1 MKKIKPEAAE
11 VKEENTEVKE
21 ENNVK
26 EDITKLLALA
36 NKSFTCF
43 TGLGNNP
50 NAKLL
55 RIKTGIDIFDRSIGG
70 GLVRGRFHLFTGG
83 FASGKTYISQKVIE
97 STQKEGGICVYIDA
111 EKRFDPEWFALVGCN
126 IDNLIV
132 SRPTY
137 GEQALDLVLF
147 YLKQNVDLIVID
159 SLAALVPMRE
169 DEDSMEQQSI
179 GLQARMLNKAFRK
192 IVATNNS
199 TVLIAI
205 NQQRQQIGTVFNRGI
220 QKTMPGGEG
229 QYFYAS
235 LIVDV
240 RRGDWIKQDKQR
252 VGHEI
257 NCVATK
263 CNFHPPF
270 GQSIIPLRYDTGQI
284 DNVTM
289 IVNLALDFAIIKKK
303 GPWYYLENVEKPF
316 QGIDE
321 VVQFYRNNQDT
332 FIDLREQVFQTETKE
347 NE

>member
-1 MKKIKPEAAE
+1 MRRRQMAKKAK
-11 VKEENTEVKE
+11 KEEKNGTEYKDAKE
-21 ENNVK
+21 N
-26 EDITKLLALA
+26 ITQLLELA

-55 RIKTGIDIFDRSIGG
+55 RIKSGIDIFDKSIGG
-70 GLVRGRFHLFTGG
+70 GLVRGRLHLFTGG

-97 STQKEGGICVYIDA
+97 STQKNGGICVYIDA
-111 EKRFDPEWFALVGCN
+111 EKRFDPEWFALVGCD

-147 YLKQNVDLIVID
+147 YLKQDVDLIIID
-159 SLAALVPMRE
+159 SLAALVPMQE
-169 DEDSMEQQSI
+169 DENSMEQQSI

-192 IVATNNS
+192 IVAANNS
-199 TVLIAI
+199 SVLIAI

-240 RRGDWIKQDKQR
+240 RRGDWIKQEKQR

-257 NCVATK
+257 NCVVTK
-263 CNFHPPF
+263 CNFYPPF

-289 IVNLALDFAIIKKK
+289 IANLALDFGIIKKK
-303 GPWYYLENVEKPF
+303 GPWYYLEEVEKPF

-321 VVQFYRNNQDT
+321 VVQFYRNNQDK
-332 FIDLREQVFQTETKE
+332 FEVLREQVFK